1 MHRVDRF
8 ALLDHIEP
16 FDTTADTPAPS
27 SAGFSERRPQSSQSG
42 PTHVPGTP
50 AQPGTGKAVLT
61 AQRHPDVQ
69 PPVLL
74 EDSGARFNANG
85 EQEFGLSQFP
95 NEVPPSY
102 ASH

>member
-1 MHRVDRF
+1 MHRVDLF

-16 FDTTADTPAPS
+16 FDATTATTAPL
-27 SAGFSERRPQSSQSG
+27 SAGFSEQHPQPSQSG
-42 PTHVPGTP
+42 STHVPGTP

-61 AQRHPDVQ
+61 AQRYPDVQ
-69 PPVLL
+69 PPVVL